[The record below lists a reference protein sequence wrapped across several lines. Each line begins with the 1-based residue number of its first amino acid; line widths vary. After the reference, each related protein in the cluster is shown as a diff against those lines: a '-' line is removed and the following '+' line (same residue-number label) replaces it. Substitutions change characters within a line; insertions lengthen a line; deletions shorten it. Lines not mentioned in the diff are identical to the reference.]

1 MIEIGRDISHACA
14 CLCCLTWCGLWLFNL
29 LATVGQEQCR
39 TEGCERWTVQNIHHL
54 CIECNRER
62 RKATRKK
69 APDSKSIAV
78 APRERS
84 KRPYE
89 TLGPTQQRK
98 RRRAGDAALEKIGVT
113 AAAIVGERVIQPEAL
128 IGVSTATRNE
138 IRTIPGLKIAGEQ
151 RIADFKEL
159 LAVTHGTATD
169 KLENE
174 NGLTAAWITDPILF
188 VRTVAE
194 KSRVIAVGG
203 DAGGGYTKL
212 GITYTDVNKKQ
223 TFAALL
229 IYSGKDTYDEL
240 NQFKGRFITPF
251 TGESAHLDDIFSF
264 FQLLIDTRLTMLNG
278 DWPFISAMLGHKGH
292 ASTFFCPICIVG
304 NQHKLAVAKYREP
317 GDRESIDKAPFVR
330 IRSDRIVPLPLHLY
344 LGINDRIINDVFV
357 ELLGAVHVDAQVAR
371 VKTSH
376 TPGCGGLSDIYRM
389 DGPEVH
395 RWIKWG
401 LSEEALR
408 SAEAAGEIKRDA
420 EAKVRIL
427 ASWMETLEDRLLSA
441 KVWETED
448 LKAFRT
454 FLNDIYDHWTEVTG
468 HHAFPKLHM
477 LRHALEF
484 AETYHFL
491 GKVSEAQI
499 ESCHAQFNEKI
510 NEHHLNMSHHPDE
523 RIRRGLADTGLEAVA
538 PMAGLVPAKGQ
549 SARTSERL
557 LALLYQ
563 LHS

>member
-1 MIEIGRDISHACA
+1 M
-14 CLCCLTWCGLWLFNL
+14 
-29 LATVGQEQCR
+29 
-39 TEGCERWTVQNIHHL
+39 
-54 CIECNRER
+54 R
-62 RKATRKK
+62 RRGEKTSVST
-69 APDSKSIAV
+69 APPQIPA
-78 APRERS
+78 APRARS

-98 RRRAGDAALEKIGVT
+98 RRRQGEAELEKVGVT

-138 IRTIPGLKIAGEQ
+138 IRKVPGLKITGEQ

-169 KLENE
+169 KFENE
-174 NGLTAAWITDPILF
+174 NGLIAAWITDPVLF
-188 VRTVAE
+188 VRTVTE

-212 GITYTDVNKKQ
+212 GITYTDVNKQ
-223 TFAALL
+223 QAFAPLL
-229 IYSGKDTYDEL
+229 IYSGKDSHAEL

-251 TGESAHLDDIFSF
+251 TGESAHLDDIFSVC
-264 FQLLIDTRLTMLNG
+264 QHLIDTRLTMLNG

-304 NQHKLAVAKYREP
+304 NQNKLAVAKYREP
-317 GDRESIDKAPFVR
+317 GDRESIDKPPLVR

-344 LGINDRIINDVFV
+344 LGINNRIINDVFV
-357 ELLGAVHVDAQVAR
+357 ELLGQIHVDAQVAR

-376 TPGCGGLSDIYRM
+376 TPGKGGLSDIYRM
-389 DGPEVH
+389 NGPELH
-395 RWIKWG
+395 RWIKWE
-401 LSEEALR
+401 LSEEVLC
-408 SAEAAGEIKRDA
+408 SAKAAGKIRRGV

-427 ASWMETLEDRLLSA
+427 VSWMETLEDRLLSA
-441 KVWETED
+441 KDWETKD
-448 LKAFRT
+448 LAAFRT
-454 FLNDIYDHWTEVTG
+454 FLDDIHEHWIEVTG
-468 HHAFPKLHM
+468 DNVFPKLHM

-538 PMAGLVPAKGQ
+538 PMAGFIPAKVQ
-549 SARTSERL
+549 SARKSERV